1 MGLLGFGMHIFWN
14 WERLML
20 RCLSTHRNPRG
31 SSYDLG
37 SRCCQKQGGEGEE
50 DGLGDRKSFW
60 CKGKMN
66 ISGISDTLWCLG

>member
-50 DGLGDRKSFW
+50 DGLGDRKISFR
-60 CKGKMN
+60 CN
-66 ISGISDTLWCLG
+66 IRYLVFFFW